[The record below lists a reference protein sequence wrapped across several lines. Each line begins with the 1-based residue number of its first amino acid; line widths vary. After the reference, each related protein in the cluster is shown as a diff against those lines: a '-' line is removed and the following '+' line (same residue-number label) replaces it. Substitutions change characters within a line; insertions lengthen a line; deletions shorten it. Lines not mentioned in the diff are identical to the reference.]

1 MTKQEFM
8 YRLAQ
13 QLISLPP
20 EERVCALKFYD
31 EYFAD
36 AGEENLEAVLREL
49 GSPEEVART
58 IKEDFAQR
66 NPGYDPGGQYT
77 YRPGPQYQPGQG
89 RQTYTTNP
97 ADYPRQNTGAP
108 PQVYRKG
115 MSGGAVALV
124 VVLLILGSPIW
135 LTLLAVAFGL
145 VLGAVGLV
153 IGLAVAAVAVVAALL
168 AGGVACAW
176 AAVTALALTPGLR
189 LLGLGVGLVITGV
202 GLLATLLGIWLAV
215 NILPWLFR
223 GLVDLCRMPFHRK
236 GGN

>member
-36 AGEENLEAVLREL
+36 AGEENWEAVLRDL

-66 NPGYDPGGQYT
+66 NPGYDPGNQYT

-89 RQTYTTNP
+89 RQTYTTSP
-97 ADYPRQNTGAP
+97 ETYRQRGQAE
-108 PQVYRKG
+108 PQVYRQG
-115 MSGGAVALV
+115 MSGGTV
-124 VVLLILGSPIW
+124 VLIVTLLILGSPIW
-135 LTLLAVAFGL
+135 LVLLAAAVGVILALAGVVIGLVVAAVVATGAL
-145 VLGAVGLV
+145 VLG
-153 IGLAVAAVAVVAALL
+153 
-168 AGGVACAW
+168 GVSCAW
-176 AAVTALALTPGLR
+176 AAVTALSITPGLR
-189 LLGLGVGLVITGV
+189 LLGLGGGLALAGI
-202 GLLATLLGIWLAV
+202 GLLAALLGIWIAV
-215 NILPWLFR
+215 HLLPWLFR
-223 GLVDLCRMPFHRK
+223 GLVDLFRRIFHRK

>member
-36 AGEENLEAVLREL
+36 AGEENWEAVLRDL

-66 NPGYDPGGQYT
+66 NPGYDPGSQYT

-97 ADYPRQNTGAP
+97 DTRVRQGSGQ
-108 PQVYRKG
+108 PQVYRRG

-124 VVLLILGSPIW
+124 VVLLVLGSPIW
-135 LTLLAVAFGL
+135 LTLLLVALGL
-145 VLGAVGLV
+145 IIGLVGLV
-153 IGLAVAAVAVVAALL
+153 IGLVVAAVTATGAMVL
-168 AGGVACAW
+168 GGVACAW

-189 LLGLGVGLVITGV
+189 LLGLGGGLIITGI
-202 GLLATLLGIWLAV
+202 GLLAALLGIWIAAHV
-215 NILPWLFR
+215 LPALFR
-223 GLVDLCRMPFHRK
+223 GLVDLCRRPFHRK